1 MKTSLREE
9 GGALNTD
16 AGVVDA
22 SACGLDGVHTDES
35 AEGQSVE
42 GEIEPKGVNDRIVFR
57 EATHEQGNGTHIR
70 AGTPSNEF
78 LHRIPHEYARRHLI
92 LSAGTHEGIE
102 ALLIADRTRP
112 LAVFN
117 VGVRLGRPVQT
128 TVGSAE
134 QIATA
139 IDAAYAADKAGSGAG
154 GDDRGSGGSDGS
166 KSSVPGQ
173 NDLPIEFIPA
183 AEDVDAELAAAVHD
197 AEGDLLNLE
206 GKAPSVRLVDLILF
220 EALQRD
226 ASDVHIQPVRDKTLV
241 RYRLDGALHTVREL
255 PGSLAAS
262 VVSRIKVMA
271 RLDVAEHRAPQ
282 DGRAAV
288 TIGGS
293 VLGKGNGEVRRAN
306 SRRIDLRVSTLPSTY
321 GERVVLRLL
330 DPARSAYL
338 LNFSTLGMPPALE
351 KQYLAQVSRTTGI
364 VLSTGPTGSG
374 KTTSLYT
381 TLAWISATNGGETRR
396 GNSSHPSSPLPT
408 PHSPLTHSCELNMM
422 TIEDPV
428 EYDLAGGGGGSGTGL
443 SISQTQVDPKKNVTF
458 ATGLRHILR
467 QDPDVIMVGEIRDEE
482 TARIAVQASLTGHLV
497 LSTLH
502 TNDAAAAVVRLIDLG
517 VEPFLVASSLAAVLA
532 QRLVRKVHQEC
543 QGMGCQ
549 NCLGAGYKGRTGVF
563 ELLVM
568 DADFRDLVVRRCSA
582 MDIKA
587 RAQQKG
593 MITLREAGSQLVRD
607 GITTAEEVARV
618 IETLE
623 ELET

>member
-1 MKTSLREE
+1 MKSPASPIEGNGVAALDREGITAPSLLVEDQIAEE
-9 GGALNTD
+9 ELPLAETASVGASL
-16 AGVVDA
+16 VA
-22 SACGLDGVHTDES
+22 STPS
-35 AEGQSVE
+35 AE
-42 GEIEPKGVNDRIVFR
+42 
-57 EATHEQGNGTHIR
+57 
-70 AGTPSNEF
+70 F
-78 LHRIPHEYARRHLI
+78 LALIPHDYARRHLI
-92 LSAGTHEGIE
+92 LSHGCSDGVEQ
-102 ALLIADRTRP
+102 LVVSDRSKPT
-112 LAVFN
+112 AIFN
-117 VGVRLGRPVQT
+117 VGVRLGREVAT
-128 TVGSAE
+128 AFAAAE
-134 QIATA
+134 TIATA
-139 IDAAYAADKAGSGAG
+139 IDEAYARAKSGDA
-154 GDDRGSGGSDGS
+154 
-166 KSSVPGQ
+166 SSHAPRQISVDNPSAF
-173 NDLPIEFIPA
+173 IEASTDVETEMA
-183 AEDVDAELAAAVHD
+183 ATVRDAER
-197 AEGDLLNLE
+197 DLLNLE

-226 ASDVHIQPVRDKTLV
+226 ASDVHVQPVRDKTLV

-288 TIGGS
+288 TIGGAAS
-293 VLGKGNGEVRRAN
+293 SSSTGASGSRDAG
-306 SRRIDLRVSTLPSTY
+306 RRIDLRVSTLPSTY

-338 LNFSTLGMPPALE
+338 LNFGTLGMPAKLE
-351 KQYLAQVSRTTGI
+351 QTYLAQVSRTTGI

-381 TLAWISATNGGETRR
+381 TLAWISSTNGGAFASAASARA
-396 GNSSHPSSPLPT
+396 SASLSHASASLQSMSPGRT
-408 PHSPLTHSCELNMM
+408 KSAGGCELNMM

-428 EYDLAGGGGGSGTGL
+428 EYDLAGGGTGL

-532 QRLVRKVHQEC
+532 QRLVRKTHPEC
-543 QGMGCQ
+543 RGEGCPV
-549 NCLGAGYKGRTGVF
+549 CLGTGYKGRTGVF

-568 DADFRDLVVRRCSA
+568 DAALRDLVIKRCSA

-587 RAQQKG
+587 LAQRQG
-593 MITLREAGSQLVRD
+593 MVSLRDAGSELVRA
-607 GITTAEEVARV
+607 GITTPEEVARV